1 LTAEDDLLSESLKQ
15 SIGSTLSQQTLN
27 SFANL
32 GRKTVQSFRVALQEL
47 FVNPEREA
55 QVRRHMI
62 PATEACML
70 LPMHVSEFTDFLT
83 SKEHA
88 YNAAKVMFRGNT
100 SMIKMPP
107 AL

>member
-1 LTAEDDLLSESLKQ
+1 MLSQNLRQAIGATLSE
-15 SIGSTLSQQTLN
+15 QTLN

-32 GRKTVQSFRVALQEL
+32 GRKTIQSLRVALQEL
-47 FVNPEREA
+47 FVNPEKES

-62 PATEACML
+62 PATEVSML
-70 LPMHVSEFTDFLT
+70 LPMQVSEFTDFLT

-88 YNAAKVMFRGNT
+88 YSAAKAMFRGNV